1 MYEEFKERLRSTI
14 STGIIENELMNRHTT
29 FKVGGPCSVF
39 ISPEIE
45 QIPSVLKLC
54 KEYNVPYLIIGRG
67 SNILVADKGYNGLV
81 IEMGESNRQITVNG
95 TAITAGA
102 GATLAAVAMIAYEN
116 GLAGFEFASGIPGSI
131 GGGLFMN
138 AGAYGGEMKDV
149 AVSADAID
157 EEGNFVAISADEMDL
172 SYRHSRFMNDN
183 LIITSVTIN
192 LTEGNKDE
200 IKALM
205 DDYNGRRKEKQP
217 LNYPS
222 AGSFFKRPEGNFAG
236 KLIEDAG
243 LKGLRVGGAQ
253 VSSKHCGFIV
263 NVDNATSDDIIKLMN
278 EVQDEVKAQFGIAL
292 EPEVKLIGEF

>member
-1 MYEEFKERLRSTI
+1 LYEEFKERLSSAI

>member
-1 MYEEFKERLRSTI
+1 MYEEFKERLSSII

-39 ISPEIE
+39 ISPKIE
-45 QIPSVLKLC
+45 EIPSVLKLC
-54 KEYNVPYLIIGRG
+54 KEYEMPYLILGRG
-67 SNILVADKGYNGLV
+67 SNILVADKGYDGLV
-81 IEMGESNRQITVNG
+81 MEMGEENRQITISG
-95 TAITAGA
+95 TTIMAGA
-102 GATLAAVAMIAYEN
+102 GATLTAVAMAAYES

-149 AVSADAID
+149 VVSATTID
-157 EEGNFVAISADEMDL
+157 EEGNFVTINADDMNL
-172 SYRHSRFMNDN
+172 SYRRSRFMEDN

-217 LNYPS
+217 LGFPS

-243 LKGLRVGGAQ
+243 LKGLRVGGAE
-253 VSSKHCGFIV
+253 VSSKHCGFII

-278 EVQDEVKAQFGIAL
+278 KVQDEVEAQFGIML
-292 EPEVKLIGEF
+292 EPEVKFIGIF